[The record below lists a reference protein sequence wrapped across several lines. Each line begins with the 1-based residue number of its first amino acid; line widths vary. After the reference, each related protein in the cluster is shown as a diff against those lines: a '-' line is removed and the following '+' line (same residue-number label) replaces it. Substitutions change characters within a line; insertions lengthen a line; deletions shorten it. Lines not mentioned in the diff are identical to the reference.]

1 MLLAVCTDPNLLQ
14 VVLIAKKIIQILEI
28 VGPLGVVLYASID
41 VVKAVTS
48 KDQSSIKKQ
57 LDMIPKRLLA
67 MAILFFVP
75 MLVDITMSIA
85 DNEFEYSACFKNA
98 TQENIESLFVDM
110 ANEKIAEVRTVMSD
124 PDWLSHNALYALEDA
139 KGAINK
145 IVDEQTRA
153 TYESII
159 LELQQK
165 IDARK
170 KEEDA
175 NSLEG
180 PLVNLRENA
189 YAAPDAGFKFDNNQP
204 GDPGTGGG
212 ELPYI
217 SQCDPQWTGS
227 TYYGETYCS
236 SACGATSL
244 AMVLSGLSGKTVT
257 PIDVYNRMIAL
268 GIPATF
274 VSHDAFTNTALL
286 GTWGVKGTPIPTG
299 SNKSATKE
307 GFDSALGANKPI
319 IANIPGHYVVIDHMK
334 DGKYHV
340 LDPGRSQFNKYY
352 TWDEL
357 WHDIIVNYI
366 GRDYS
371 RYTYFYYERV

>member
-57 LDMIPKRLLA
+57 LDMIPKKLLA

-75 MLVDITMSIA
+75 MFVDITMSIA

-145 IVDEQTRA
+145 IVDEQTRV
-153 TYESII
+153 TYDSII
-159 LELQQK
+159 TELQQK

-170 KEEDA
+170 KEEDK
-175 NSLEG
+175 NNLEG

-189 YAAPDAGFKFDNNQP
+189 YAAPDGGFKFDNNQP
-204 GDPGTGGG
+204 GNPGTGGG

-217 SQCDPQWTGS
+217 SQCDSRWTVS
-227 TYYGETYCS
+227 KYYGETYCS

-244 AMVLSGLSGKTVT
+244 AMVLSGLSGKSVT
-257 PIDVYNRMIAL
+257 PIDVYNRMKEL
-268 GIPATF
+268 GISATF
-274 VSHDAFTNTALL
+274 VSHDAFTSSSLL
-286 GTWGVKGTPIPTG
+286 GTWGVKGTAIRTG
-299 SNKSATKE
+299 SSKSATKE
-307 GFDSALGANKPI
+307 AYDTALGANKPI
-319 IANIPGHYVVIDHMK
+319 IANIPGHYVVMDHMK

-340 LDPGRSQFNKYY
+340 LDPARTQFNKYY

-357 WHDIIVNYI
+357 WDQVIVNYI
-366 GRDYS
+366 GRDTPKYA
-371 RYTYFYYERV
+371 YFYFEKV

>member
-1 MLLAVCTDPNLLQ
+1 MLLAVCNDPNLLQ
-14 VVLIAKKIIQILEI
+14 GVLIAKKIIQILEI

-75 MLVDITMSIA
+75 MFVDITMSIA

-145 IVDEQTRA
+145 IVDEQTRV
-153 TYESII
+153 TYDSII
-159 LELQQK
+159 TELQQK
-165 IDARK
+165 IDDRK
-170 KEEDA
+170 KEEDK
-175 NSLEG
+175 NSIEG

-189 YAAPDAGFKFDNNQP
+189 YAAPDGGFKFDNNQP
-204 GDPGTGGG
+204 GDTGTGGG

-217 SQCDPQWTGS
+217 SQCDSRWTVS
-227 TYYGETYCS
+227 KYYGETYCS

-244 AMVLSGLSGKTVT
+244 AMVLSGLSGKSVT
-257 PIDVYNRMIAL
+257 PIDVYNRMKEL
-268 GIPATF
+268 GISATF
-274 VSHDAFTNTALL
+274 VSHDAFTSSSLL
-286 GTWGVKGTPIPTG
+286 GTWGVKGTAIRTG
-299 SNKSATKE
+299 SSKSATKE
-307 GFDSALGANKPI
+307 AYDTALGANKPI
-319 IANIPGHYVVIDHMK
+319 IANIPGHYVVMDHMK

-340 LDPGRSQFNKYY
+340 LDPARTQFNKYY

-357 WHDIIVNYI
+357 WDQVIVNYI
-366 GRDYS
+366 GRDTPKYA
-371 RYTYFYYERV
+371 YFYFEKV